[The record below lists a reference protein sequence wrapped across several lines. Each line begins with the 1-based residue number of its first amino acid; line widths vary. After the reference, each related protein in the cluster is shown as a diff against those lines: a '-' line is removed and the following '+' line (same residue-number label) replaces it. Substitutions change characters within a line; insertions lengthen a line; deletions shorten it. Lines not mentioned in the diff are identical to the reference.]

1 MAGLLV
7 TIALYMLVHG
17 RININMTLLSLKALL
32 GASMVII
39 ISLLANTKNYYIAG
53 LVPLFPTFALIAHYI
68 VGSERTSTEL
78 KTTILFSMYG
88 MVPLFVY
95 LVTIY
100 PLIDLI
106 PLKWGLI
113 CASALW
119 CLSAIIL
126 FLFWMRFQ
134 TAMN

>member
-1 MAGLLV
+1 
-7 TIALYMLVHG
+7 
-17 RININMTLLSLKALL
+17 MTLLSLKALL

-95 LVTIY
+95 LVAIY
-100 PLIDLI
+100 TLIDLI

-113 CASALW
+113 CALALW
-119 CLSAIIL
+119 CLSAAIL

-134 TAMN
+134 TAVN

>member
-1 MAGLLV
+1 
-7 TIALYMLVHG
+7 
-17 RININMTLLSLKALL
+17 MTLLSLKALL

-68 VGSERTSTEL
+68 VGSERTSAEL

-95 LVTIY
+95 LVAIY
-100 PLIDLI
+100 ILIDLM

-113 CASALW
+113 CASTLW
-119 CLSAIIL
+119 CLSATVL
-126 FLFWMRFQ
+126 FLFWIRFQ
-134 TAMN
+134 TAVS